1 MSEEVFAFNAD
12 IQQLMS
18 LIINTFYSN
27 KEIFLRELISNSSDA
42 LDKIRYKGI
51 VEPEQL
57 ETEPDLKIQIIP
69 DRTNNTLTIHDS
81 GVGMAKH
88 DLINNLGTIAKSGTK
103 AFMEAISAGADISMI
118 GQFGV
123 GFYSSYLVAEK
134 VTVISK
140 NNDDEQ
146 YRWES
151 NAGGTF
157 TVVPDEGESIS
168 RGTRIILTL
177 KDDMQEY
184 LEERRLKDLVKKHSE
199 FIAFPIELQVEKS
212 TEKEVTDSDD
222 DEEEKKEEEKKEEEK
237 KEGEEEEPKVE
248 EVKEEKEKEKKT
260 KKIKEVTNEF
270 ETLNKIKPIWMR
282 KPEEITKEEY
292 ENFYKG
298 LTNDWEAHLSLK
310 HFNVEGS
317 LEFRALL
324 FVPKRA
330 PFDLFE
336 SKKKKNNIKLYVRRV
351 FIMDDCEE
359 IIPDWLSFVKGIV
372 DSEDLPL
379 NISRETL
386 QQNKILKVMR
396 KNIVKKC
403 LEMFA
408 EIAENQEDYK
418 KFYEQFS
425 KNLKLGIHEDTSNR
439 TKIADLLRFHTSKSG
454 EEQISLKDYISRM
467 KEGQKGIFY
476 ITGESKASVAAS
488 PFLEGLRTRGYE
500 VLYLV
505 DPIDEY
511 MVQQMKEYDGKKLL
525 SCTKEG
531 LDLDDTEEEKKAKEE
546 EKARFEPLCKLMK
559 DVLGDK
565 VEKCVVSHRID
576 ESPCVLVTSEHG
588 WTANMERIMKAQ
600 ALRDNSMTSY
610 MVSKKTMEINPKNQI
625 VVELRN
631 KAEVDTSDKTVKD
644 LIWLMYETSL
654 LTSGFSLEDSSQ
666 FAGRIH
672 RMIKL
677 GLSIE
682 EDEAAVEEDLP
693 PLDDNAGEENA
704 KMEEVD

>member
-1 MSEEVFAFNAD
+1 MG
-12 IQQLMS
+12 
-18 LIINTFYSN
+18 T
-27 KEIFLRELISNSSDA
+27 
-42 LDKIRYKGI
+42 
-51 VEPEQL
+51 EPEQM
-57 ETEPDLKIQIIP
+57 ETETELRIRITPDK
-69 DRTNNTLTIHDS
+69 TNNTLTIIDS
-81 GVGMAKH
+81 GIGMEKS
-88 DLINNLGTIAKSGTK
+88 DLINNLGTIAKSGTR

-123 GFYSSYLVAEK
+123 GFYSAYLVAKK
-134 VTVISK
+134 VVVYSK
-140 NNDDEQ
+140 HNDDEQ

-157 TVVPDEGESIS
+157 IVTPDDTDVLS
-168 RGTRIILTL
+168 RGTKIVLHM
-177 KDDMQEY
+177 KEDMSEY

-199 FIAFPIELQVEKS
+199 FISFPISLTCEKS
-212 TEKEVTDSDD
+212 TDKEVTDSDD
-222 DEEEKKEEEKKEEEK
+222 EEADKKEDK
-237 KEGEEEEPKVE
+237 KEGDDEPDIE
-248 EVKEEKEKEKKT
+248 EVKEEKTKKT
-260 KKIKEVTNEF
+260 KKIKEVTYEQ
-270 ETLNKIKPIWMR
+270 EILNKIKPIWMR
-282 KPEEITKEEY
+282 KPEDISVEEY
-292 ENFYKG
+292 SAFYKG
-298 LTNDWEAHLSLK
+298 LSNDWEDHLGVK
-310 HFNVEGS
+310 HFNIEGS

-351 FIMDDCEE
+351 FIMDDCED
-359 IIPDWLSFVKGIV
+359 IIPEWLGFVKGVV

-386 QQNKILKVMR
+386 QQNKILKVMK

-403 LEMFA
+403 LEMFT
-408 EIAENQEDYK
+408 ELMENQEDYK

-425 KNLKLGIHEDTSNR
+425 KNLKLGIHEDTTNR
-439 TKIADLLRFHTSKSG
+439 TKIAELLRFFTTKTG
-454 EEQISLKDYISRM
+454 EDLISLKDYVARM
-467 KEGQKGIFY
+467 KDGQKGIYY

-488 PFLEGLRTRGYE
+488 PFLEALRKRGYE

-511 MVQQMKEYDGKKLL
+511 MVQQLKESDGKKLI

-531 LDLDDTEEEKKAKEE
+531 LELEDTEDEKKKQEE
-546 EKARFEPLCKLMK
+546 LKARFEPLCKLIK

-565 VEKCVVSHRID
+565 VEKVVVSNRID

-610 MVSKKTMEINPKNQI
+610 MVSKKTMELNPGNRI
-625 VVELRN
+625 IDELRN
-631 KAEVDTSDKTVKD
+631 KAEVDQSDKTVKD
-644 LIWLMYETSL
+644 LIWLLYETSL
-654 LTSGFSLEDSSQ
+654 LTSGFSLDESSA
-666 FAGRIH
+666 FATRIH

-677 GLSIE
+677 GLSIF
-682 EDEAAVEEDLP
+682 DDDAAGDEDLP
-693 PLDDNAGEENA
+693 PLDEAADEEESHT
-704 KMEEVD
+704 KMEDVD